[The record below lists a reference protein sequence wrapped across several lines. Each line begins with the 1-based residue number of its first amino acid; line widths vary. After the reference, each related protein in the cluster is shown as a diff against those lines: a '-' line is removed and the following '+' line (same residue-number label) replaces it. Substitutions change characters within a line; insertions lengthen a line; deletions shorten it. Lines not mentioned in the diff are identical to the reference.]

1 MSPFQ
6 QEKKSLGRGLEDISN
21 TFLSLDEHTRN
32 KNMYHGFSSFA
43 IRDALCSS
51 CINVVEDKSGLLK
64 CKIFTFENEKY
75 GVKYLDSITPEQAK
89 YCEFFKSSTPI
100 KEETTL
106 ENEADDS
113 DQTRVQCEVE
123 ETVTVKKKIA
133 YQNIGNVQQKIR
145 IALSKH
151 IQEGYSIKQVLLR
164 KTEEISS
171 SSKRERRNE
180 EVLIYAKAPEPK

>member
-1 MSPFQ
+1 VSPYQ

-21 TFLSLDEHTRN
+21 TFLSSNAQTKNE
-32 KNMYHGFSSFA
+32 NMYHGFSSFA
-43 IRDALCSS
+43 IREALCSS
-51 CINVVEDKSGLLK
+51 CINVVEDKSGFLK
-64 CKIFTFENEKY
+64 CKIFTFENENYK
-75 GVKYLDSITPEQAK
+75 VKYLESVTPDQAK
-89 YCEFFKSSTPI
+89 YCEFFKSSSPI
-100 KEETTL
+100 KEKTTL
-106 ENEADDS
+106 ENEVNDS
-113 DQTRVQCEVE
+113 DQTGVQCEVE

-133 YQNIGNVQQKIR
+133 YQNIGNVQQKMR

-180 EVLIYAKAPEPK
+180 EVIIYAKAPETK

>member
-1 MSPFQ
+1 MSPSQ
-6 QEKKSLGRGLEDISN
+6 REKKSLGRGLEDISN

-43 IRDALCSS
+43 IREAICSS
-51 CINVVEDKSGLLK
+51 CIHIVEDHSGHLK

-75 GVKYLDSITPEQAK
+75 RVKYLDSVTLEQAK
-89 YCEFFKSSTPI
+89 YCEYFKSCTPI

-133 YQNIGNVQQKIR
+133 YKNIGDVQQKMR

-151 IQEGYSIKQVLLR
+151 IQEGYSIRQVVLR
-164 KTEEISS
+164 KTEEISR
-171 SSKRERRNE
+171 SSKRELRNE
-180 EVLIYAKAPEPK
+180 EVIIYAKAPKST